1 MVRAPR
7 GRVRPPF
14 APPALAP
21 SHPMDIKFQQFLKDN
36 QLDSRRLLNASKR
49 LERLRRE
56 DRAARLAKRQGAK
69 REGGPKPEE
78 GAEKPA
84 KRRSGR
90 PVSPRL
96 LAQAMAGKAVSGAAK
111 TRLLRAVNQLLT
123 QKKKDPADLRK
134 LF

>member
-49 LERLRRE
+49 L
-56 DRAARLAKRQGAK
+56 G
-69 REGGPKPEE
+69 
-78 GAEKPA
+78 
-84 KRRSGR
+84 
-90 PVSPRL
+90 L
-96 LAQAMAGKAVSGAAK
+96 LCRIFLHRMEMEVMIFS
-111 TRLLRAVNQLLT
+111 
-123 QKKKDPADLRK
+123 
-134 LF
+134 F